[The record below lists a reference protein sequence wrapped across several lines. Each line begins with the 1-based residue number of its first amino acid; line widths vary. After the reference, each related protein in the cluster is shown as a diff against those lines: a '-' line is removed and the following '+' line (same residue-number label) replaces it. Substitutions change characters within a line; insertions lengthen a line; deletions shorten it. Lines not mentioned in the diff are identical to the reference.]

1 MILSTNPC
9 VNNLKVTTMN
19 LIETDN
25 DQIGLKPF
33 DFFQLGRLL
42 TSQVNELFLGNSRKK
57 DEMPAVVSW
66 AEELHQIAE
75 SGDREAFER
84 LFNHFA
90 PRIKAY
96 MMRLGSDGA
105 SAEELAQE
113 ALASV
118 WRKADKYDPAKAGA
132 STWIFTIARNLRI
145 DAFRKTNR
153 PEFDPYDP
161 ALVPDPEIPADE
173 VLFSEQRAARVQ
185 ATLRDLPEEQRR
197 VVNLSFYEEYTHTEI
212 ATQLDLPLGTVKS
225 RIRLAFSRIRSSIGE
240 DL

>member
-1 MILSTNPC
+1 L
-9 VNNLKVTTMN
+9 
-19 LIETDN
+19 D
-25 DQIGLKPF
+25 
-33 DFFQLGRLL
+33 
-42 TSQVNELFLGNSRKK
+42 TSKKK
-57 DEMPAVVSW
+57 DWVPAAVAW
-66 AEELHQIAE
+66 AEALRQIAD
-75 SGDREAFER
+75 SGDRQAFER
-84 LFNHFA
+84 LFEHFA

-118 WRKADKYDPAKAGA
+118 WRKAEKYDPAKAGA

-145 DAFRKTNR
+145 DAFRKINR

-173 VLFSEQRAARVQ
+173 MLFSGQRAARVQ
-185 ATLRDLPEEQRR
+185 TALRDLPEEQRR
-197 VVNLSFYEEYTHTEI
+197 VVHLSFYEEYTHTEI

-240 DL
+240 GL